1 MDVVEPESLRVLVAD
16 DDPVVRLL
24 AREVLELEG
33 FQVLEAADGV
43 EAWERIRGGT
53 ADIVLLDVLMPG
65 ADGFEVLRR
74 IREEGLRVPVLV
86 ITALEDVGSIEKA
99 YRLGATDFT
108 TKPLNWTILAHRVR
122 YVLRASRD
130 AEELR
135 RHRAQLAEA
144 QRIAGI
150 GSWAW
155 HPASGRMVWS
165 EQMHRLLG
173 RPGPGPEDPGALLA
187 AVPEKERGRV
197 DAFLRAA
204 AEGRLPDPLEHR
216 LLGEDGVERVV
227 RHRAGPLE
235 VSTGWVSGTVQDVT
249 REVDLERRLRQAEK
263 LEALGTL
270 AGGIAHDFNN
280 LLVPIVGL
288 TELVLAEI
296 PPGSSLRGQ
305 LETVASSARRA
316 RDLVRQ
322 ILAFSRGSGERPRP
336 VCLGDLAREV
346 MAILAPSVP
355 EGARTRVEAEPG
367 ADRVMGDPVRLH
379 QVLLNLCRNGLQAL
393 EGRGGD
399 LIVRIRRVEL
409 GPGEA
414 ERHPG
419 LRPGRYVSLEV
430 RDTGCGMEPEVM
442 ARVFEPFFTTRRIGQ
457 GTGLGLSLVH
467 GVVRSHEGAVEVES
481 QPGAGTCFRVL
492 LPATD
497 AVEEA
502 RAEARARAPA
512 PAPARASILLVDD
525 EETLLRFARQVL
537 EANGHRVETFREG
550 GEALAR
556 FMDAP
561 DRFGMII
568 ADHSMPGISG
578 TDLIRAARRIRPDI
592 PAVLCTGWVLGDEVE
607 RLGVRRVLVKPLTP
621 QELVEAVD
629 EVLREAPPGKG

>member
-1 MDVVEPESLRVLVAD
+1 MDVTEPGSPRVLVAD

-33 FQVLEAADGV
+33 FRVLEAADGL
-43 EAWERIRGGT
+43 EAWEHIR
-53 ADIVLLDVLMPG
+53 AESPDLVLLDVLMPG
-65 ADGFEVLRR
+65 MDGFEVLRR
-74 IREEGLRVPVLV
+74 ARDQGVRIPILV
-86 ITALEDVGSIEKA
+86 ITALEDVASIDKA

-155 HPASGRMVWS
+155 HPGSGRTVWS

-173 RPGPGPEDPGALLA
+173 RPGPGPEGPEALLE
-187 AVPEKERGRV
+187 AVPEAERGRV
-197 DAFLRAA
+197 EAFLRGAA
-204 AEGRLPDPLEHR
+204 AGRLPEPLEHR

-227 RHRAGPLE
+227 RHRAGPME
-235 VSTGWVSGTVQDVT
+235 SSSGWISGTVQDVT

-296 PPGSSLRGQ
+296 PPGSPLRAQ

-336 VCLGDLAREV
+336 VPLGDLAREV
-346 MAILAPSVP
+346 LAILAPSVP
-355 EGARTRVEAEPG
+355 EGARTRVEVEPG
-367 ADRVMGDPVRLH
+367 GDRVMGDPVRLH

-399 LIVRIRRVEL
+399 LIVRIRRVDL
-409 GPGEA
+409 GSDEA
-414 ERHPG
+414 ERHRG

-430 RDTGCGMEPEVM
+430 RDTGCGMEPEVV
-442 ARVFEPFFTTRRIGQ
+442 ARVFEPFFTTRRVGQ

-467 GVVRSHEGAVEVES
+467 GVVKSHEGAVEVES
-481 QPGAGTCFRVL
+481 RPGAGTCFRVL

-497 AVEEA
+497 ASEEP
-502 RAEARARAPA
+502 RAGTPA
-512 PAPARASILLVDD
+512 PAPSCASILLVDD
-525 EETLLRFARQVL
+525 EETLLRFARHVL

-561 DRFGMII
+561 DRFEMII

-578 TDLIRAARRIRPDI
+578 TDLIRAARRIRPDV

-607 RLGVRRVLVKPLTP
+607 RLGVQRVLVKPLTP

-629 EVLREAPPGKG
+629 EVLREVRSGRG